1 MKKLLSFIYGLISF
15 IAFGC
20 VLVASGVDPVY
31 SLSVAVVLGVVL
43 PIITPVKEFILFT
56 SICGGLGAN
65 IKNNCDNPVQAGTV
79 DRLVVINFADLLSVT
94 RDPTTKEI
102 TGIVLNSGAV
112 AYEIDG
118 QNNSIEP
125 MAQMVEQGFNNMF
138 DHAVR
143 AKGFDID
150 QAVKNELD
158 TAKDGRFICI
168 CENYYRGDSGNTAF
182 EIYGLTT
189 GLEITEIARDPNS
202 EETQGAFDIYFFTK
216 KNKEP
221 KLPVTL
227 FDTDYATT
235 KAIVDGLL
243 V

>member
-1 MKKLLSFIYGLISF
+1 MKKLLSFLYFLIASLVFSAVLVVSGVAPEFALPISF
-15 IAFGC
+15 AAG
-20 VLVASGVDPVY
+20 L
-31 SLSVAVVLGVVL
+31 SLSLFVG
-43 PIITPVKEFILFT
+43 PSEFILAS
-56 SICGGLGAN
+56 SICGGLGAS
-65 IKNNCDNPVQAGTV
+65 IKKNCDNPVQAGTV

-94 RDPTTKEI
+94 RDVTTKEI

-125 MAQMVEQGFNNMF
+125 MTQMVEQGYNNMF
-138 DHAVR
+138 DHGVR

-150 QAVKNELD
+150 QEVKNELD
-158 TAKDGRFICI
+158 VAKDGRYICI
-168 CENYYRGDSGNTAF
+168 CENYHRGDSGNTSF
-182 EIYGLTT
+182 EVYGLTT

-202 EETQGAFDIYFFTK
+202 EETQGAFDLYFFTK

-221 KLPVTL
+221 KLPATL
-227 FDTDYATT
+227 FDTDYVTS

-243 V
+243 A